1 MGWVWGHPSASSL
14 VVLWAAGEGI
24 AGVSGTLGH
33 STVSTT
39 LSIYTTARE
48 RGKESAMGAVERGHS
63 GATRPPPWCP
73 SGAAGRGD
81 SGNFRGQGNQQVAAK
96 GTDMNRGSFLITAS
110 DGLIDIGNT
119 LVLVGQAC
127 GPAITGA
134 LGLARP

>member
-1 MGWVWGHPSASSL
+1 MGWMWGHPSGSSL
-14 VVLWAAGEGI
+14 VVLWAAGEDI

-39 LSIYTTARE
+39 LNIYTTA
-48 RGKESAMGAVERGHS
+48 RGKESAMGAVERGRS
-63 GATRPPPWCP
+63 RATCPSPWCP

-110 DGLIDIGNT
+110 DGLIDIGNM
-119 LVLVGQAC
+119 LVFVGQAC

-134 LGLARP
+134 FGLARP